1 MAWEGITFAK
11 QHPSPETDGMLRR
24 ACLPDSILSG
34 GSLLVIGST
43 LSMDAGTVIV
53 CGRLLKMDGVW
64 QLTGDQQI
72 ARLVLTVDV
81 SNPQQYGLSADLVYP
96 DGNGSFADLRTDDI
110 NNGGSIYQ
118 VVLCVLH
125 RRENNIWGIADA
137 IPRAKFA

>member
-11 QHPSPETDGMLRR
+11 QHPSPETDGTLRR
-24 ACLPDSILSG
+24 TYLPDSILSG

-43 LSMDAGTVIV
+43 LSMDDGTVIV

-64 QLTGDQQI
+64 QLPGDQQI

-96 DGNGSFADLRTDDI
+96 DSNGSFADLQTDDI

-118 VVLCVLH
+118 VILCVLH
-125 RRENNIWGIADA
+125 RHDNNIWGIVDA

>member
-24 ACLPDSILSG
+24 AYLPDSILSG

-43 LSMDAGTVIV
+43 LSMDAGAVMV

-64 QLTGDQQI
+64 ELASDQQI

-96 DGNGSFADLRTDDI
+96 DGNGSFADLQTDDI

-118 VVLCVLH
+118 VILCVLH
-125 RRENNIWGIADA
+125 RHDNNIWGIVDA
-137 IPRAKFA
+137 IPRARLA

>member
-1 MAWEGITFAK
+1 MAWEGITFTK
-11 QHPSPETDGMLRR
+11 QHFSPETDCMLRR
-24 ACLPDSILSG
+24 AYLPDCILSG

-64 QLTGDQQI
+64 QLSGDQQI

-96 DGNGSFADLRTDDI
+96 DGNWIFADLQTDDI

-118 VVLCVLH
+118 VSLCVLH
-125 RRENNIWGIADA
+125 RHDNNIWGIVDA
-137 IPRAKFA
+137 IPRARFA

>member
-24 ACLPDSILSG
+24 AYLPDCILSG

-43 LSMDAGTVIV
+43 LSMDAGAVIV
-53 CGRLLKMDGVW
+53 CGRMLKMDGVW
-64 QLTGDQQI
+64 QLSDDQQI

-81 SNPQQYGLSADLVYP
+81 TNPQQYGLSADLEYP
-96 DGNGSFADLRTDDI
+96 DGNGSFADLQTDDI

-118 VVLCVLH
+118 AVLCVLH
-125 RRENNIWGIADA
+125 RRENNIWDIADE
-137 IPRAKFA
+137 ILRAEFA